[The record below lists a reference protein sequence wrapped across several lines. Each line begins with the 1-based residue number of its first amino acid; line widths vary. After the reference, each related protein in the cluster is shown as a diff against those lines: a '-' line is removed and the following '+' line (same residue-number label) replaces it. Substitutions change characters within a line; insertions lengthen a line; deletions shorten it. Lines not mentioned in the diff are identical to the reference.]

1 MELVIDDDKT
11 DQAVVSAV
19 ETGLSPHDTAQVYGN
34 ERGVGAGIKACGVP
48 REELFIASKV
58 PAEAQTYD
66 AAVKFIDEMLKN
78 GT

>member
-1 MELVIDDDKT
+1 MFL
-11 DQAVVSAV
+11 
-19 ETGLSPHDTAQVYGN
+19 LSKQVYRHMDTAQAYGN

>member
-1 MELVIDDDKT
+1 MIKRIRRLFL
-11 DQAVVSAV
+11 
-19 ETGLSPHDTAQVYGN
+19 LSKQVYRHMDTAQAYGN